1 MSHLSMMFRKPFQ
14 IFKQDVLLA
23 CLLHYNI
30 NDGFDL
36 DLKGG

>member
-30 NDGFDL
+30 NDRF
-36 DLKGG
+36 